1 MTSKKLRANFDAT
14 QAVVMCTK
22 MSVFVANLHPEK
34 RHYVVSQMP
43 MTEASIQYNPLRDIY
58 MAMGEP
64 ILTGNQTE
72 ANATKWAVRIYIK
85 PGGALGMVGR
95 FCHCV

>member
-1 MTSKKLRANFDAT
+1 
-14 QAVVMCTK
+14 
-22 MSVFVANLHPEK
+22 MSAFVANLHPEK

-85 PGGALGMVGR
+85 PGVRGKWWGGFVIA
-95 FCHCV
+95 FKKC